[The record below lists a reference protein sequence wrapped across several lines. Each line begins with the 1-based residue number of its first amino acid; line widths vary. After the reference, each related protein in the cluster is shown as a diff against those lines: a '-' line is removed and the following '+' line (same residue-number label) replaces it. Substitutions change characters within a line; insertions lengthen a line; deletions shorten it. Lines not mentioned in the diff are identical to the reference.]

1 MLVQHFLICI
11 SLGRQR
17 DGLGCAPKLVLFAS
31 EDCHYSIQKMAAL
44 LGLGEQN
51 VCLVHTDKAGRM
63 DPLHLESEVQRIIA
77 TGAVPFMVVATAGKA
92 QCLQKVKFSTQ
103 LK

>member
-1 MLVQHFLICI
+1 
-11 SLGRQR
+11 
-17 DGLGCAPKLVLFAS
+17 
-31 EDCHYSIQKMAAL
+31 MAAL